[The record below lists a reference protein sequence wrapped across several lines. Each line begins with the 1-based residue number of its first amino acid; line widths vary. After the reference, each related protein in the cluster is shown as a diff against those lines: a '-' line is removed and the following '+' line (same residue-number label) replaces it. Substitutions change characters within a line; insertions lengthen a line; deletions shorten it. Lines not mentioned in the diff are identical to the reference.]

1 MEKSAAA
8 IDVASLH
15 GCWDLASWRRIGA
28 DGAEVFPYTRAAR
41 GRLIYEPGG
50 RMAVFLMRP
59 DWGEASVA
67 DGFIAYSGR
76 FESRPGEI
84 HHLIDLAS
92 QKPLVDLPQI
102 RQASLLDGVLRLE
115 AAGRDNPAAWHV
127 LEWRRAEA

>member
-1 MEKSAAA
+1 MTKSATA

-15 GCWDLASWRRIGA
+15 GCWDLASWRRLGP
-28 DGAEVFPYTRAAR
+28 DGAETFPYTRAAR
-41 GRLIYEPGG
+41 GRLIYEASG

-59 DWGEASVA
+59 DWGDASVG

-92 QKPLVDLPQI
+92 QKPLVDAPQV
-102 RQASLLDGVLRLE
+102 RRASLTDGVLRLE
-115 AAGRDNPAAWHV
+115 TPGRYDPSAWHV
-127 LEWRRAEA
+127 LDWRRAPA